1 MTIRTTCTTDP
12 KTGHYT
18 SITVQWV
25 ESESIGILSVLW
37 LCLSPYFIYDSLSS
51 IWLSIA
57 VCLLSTFCLFCVFSY
72 IGSRHSFIWINNL
85 IVQEKLR
92 SLTINDDGTL
102 YAKHGVWKNEK
113 LKNMA
118 TRFEQVTDIRLDQY
132 INWMKREDVENK
144 NKSESLEKLKQS
156 MVILLEKSNGQII
169 FLSNSRYDRA
179 TLSPIPVALKNAFRE
194 MKPYVKA
201 YQKQQQSKQGVDMT
215 VGDNTVHVNPL

>member
-1 MTIRTTCTTDP
+1 
-12 KTGHYT
+12 
-18 SITVQWV
+18 
-25 ESESIGILSVLW
+25 
-37 LCLSPYFIYDSLSS
+37 
-51 IWLSIA
+51 
-57 VCLLSTFCLFCVFSY
+57 
-72 IGSRHSFIWINNL
+72 
-85 IVQEKLR
+85 
-92 SLTINDDGTL
+92 
-102 YAKHGVWKNEK
+102 
-113 LKNMA
+113 MA